1 MKKLYIEPATEVAEV
16 ELEGFCNISKI
27 RGEVVIDE
35 YVNCGAVNDE
45 HIEF

>member
-16 ELEGFCNISKI
+16 ELEGFCAISQVKLQV
-27 RGEVVIDE
+27 EVDE
-35 YVNCGAVNDE
+35 YVNKGINDE